1 MAPKAATALREAN
14 ERSRSKIVSLCPWD
28 LHSRNRC
35 AQDGIGR
42 AGILQSKEES
52 RAWCAH
58 PVVHSHGK
66 QPLCLHQGL
75 IEEGVGSHCDLA
87 PHGRTCEAESFDFLI
102 RFEAIHLTKTLTRSR
117 SSPVQPPFNI
127 SISVIRSKSPLLY

>member
-1 MAPKAATALREAN
+1 MFIFWPLVLRPFTRRFDDGFPSSCCYFCIMHNEPAMAPEPATALRKAN
-14 ERSRSKIVSLCPWD
+14 KKSRSKIVSLRPSD

-58 PVVHSHGK
+58 PVVRGHGK
-66 QPLCLHQGL
+66 QPVCLHREL
-75 IEEGVGSHCDLA
+75 IKRGVGSLWDLA
-87 PHGRTCEAESFDFLI
+87 PHGRTCEAASFDFLI
-102 RFEAIHLTKTLTRSR
+102 
-117 SSPVQPPFNI
+117 
-127 SISVIRSKSPLLY
+127 